1 MVKKHAIWLLIAV
14 FSIAG
19 CRMIAPLIAKPTV
32 SFEKMTLQDMT
43 LFDATLLFTLA
54 VHNPNPVGIVIQK
67 ANYSLTIEDAQMA
80 SGTMDKHLSVQAGG
94 FSAIDLPVNIHF
106 MDFFKSASALALR
119 DEVAYDLSGT
129 FDVMGFTLPY
139 SARGRFKL
147 PEFPEISVKSL
158 NVSDLSLSGA
168 RINVVL
174 SVANPNDFA
183 VGLDGFQYAL
193 ETGGHKLVDGSVQSL
208 PKIDSNEQVDIT
220 VPVDIRFLAAGRA
233 ARHLLESSAAPYTLT
248 GDMVFN
254 VPGAGKTTVPFSRT
268 GNVSLNR

>member
-1 MVKKHAIWLLIAV
+1 MVKKHVIWLFAAV
-14 FSIAG
+14 FCIAG
-19 CRMIAPLIAKPTV
+19 CRMIEPFFAKPTV

-54 VHNPNPVGIVIQK
+54 VHNPNPMGIVIQK
-67 ANYSLTIEDAQMA
+67 ANYTLSIDEAQMA

-94 FSAIDLPVNIHF
+94 FSTFDLPVHIHF

-119 DEVAYDLSGT
+119 DEVAYDLSGS
-129 FDVMGFTLPY
+129 FDVMGFTIPY
-139 SARGRFKL
+139 NARGRFKL
-147 PEFPEISVKSL
+147 PEFPEISVKSI
-158 NVSDLSLSGA
+158 NVSQLSLSGA
-168 RINVVL
+168 SINVML

-183 VGLDGFQYAL
+183 VGLDGFRYAL

-208 PKIDSNEQVDIT
+208 PKIGKNERVDIA
-220 VPVDIRFLAAGRA
+220 VPVDISFLSAGRA

-254 VPGAGKTTVPFSRT
+254 VPGAGKKTVPFSRT
-268 GNVSLNR
+268 GNVSLTR